1 MFFVEELTG
10 TCAGPGEVMTSL
22 ELRET
27 SSRMLKVTW
36 GRWHRKDPIPRAT
49 DDDYFMS
56 RMARELRIFPYG
68 RNISAVV
75 SVVMDKDH

>member
-1 MFFVEELTG
+1 
-10 TCAGPGEVMTSL
+10 
-22 ELRET
+22 
-27 SSRMLKVTW
+27 MLKVTW

-68 RNISAVV
+68 RNISVVV